1 MVKNLPFN
9 LGYVGSIPVRGAKIP
24 HAMEQVSPHSTT
36 REKQLITDAVIY
48 IYVCVCVCVC
58 VYMYMYMKSLTSVY
72 P

>member
-48 IYVCVCVCVC
+48 IYVCVCV
-58 VYMYMYMKSLTSVY
+58 YMKSLTSVY